1 MTGNAGWAHTP
12 RMPDLH
18 RRTVLLAVGIALA
31 SALFFTCTYVL
42 NRAAAVEGGHWAW
55 TAALRYLVTL
65 PLLWPLMRWQG
76 GAAPVLRAIAARPL
90 PWLCWS
96 AVGFVLFYAGLTY
109 AAASGPSWLVA
120 GTFQLTVIAGMLC
133 SPFLYRD
140 ARARIPLPALGAGL
154 VVVSGVL
161 LMQFG
166 HGGGSLDREGW
177 IALGCVAVAAVAYP
191 LGNRGLLLH
200 LERSG
205 ETLNATQRVF
215 GMTLASQPAWWALA
229 LFAVSASGWP
239 STSQLWLAVGVAAGA
254 GIIAT
259 VLFFQATGMVRN
271 DPTGLAAAEAM
282 QAAEILFATLF
293 GVLWLGEAWPRGRAA
308 WGAVVVVAGIVVFSV
323 VAARG
328 AAGKPRATRRLRT
341 DRGA

>member
-1 MTGNAGWAHTP
+1 
-12 RMPDLH
+12 MPTHD
-18 RRTVLLAVGIALA
+18 RRTALLAVAIALA

-55 TAALRYLVTL
+55 TAALRYLITL

-76 GAAPVLRAIAARPL
+76 GATPVLRAIVAHPG
-90 PWLCWS
+90 PWLAWS
-96 AVGFVLFYAGLTY
+96 AIGFVLFYAGLSF

-133 SPFLYRD
+133 APLLYRRHD
-140 ARARIPLPALGAGL
+140 RRARIPLPALLAGL
-154 VVVSGVL
+154 VVVAGVM

-166 HGGGSLDREGW
+166 HGGGRLDHDGW
-177 IALGCVAVAAVAYP
+177 IALACVAVAAVAYP

-200 LERSG
+200 MERSG

-215 GMTLASQPAWWALA
+215 GMTLASQPFWWALA
-229 LFAVSASGWP
+229 AFAFARSGAP
-239 STSQLWLAVGVAAGA
+239 GGDQIWLAAGVAIGA
-254 GIIAT
+254 GIVAT

-271 DPTGLAAAEAM
+271 EPTALAAAEAM

-293 GVLWLGEAWPRGRAA
+293 GVLWLGEAWPQGRAL
-308 WGAVVVVAGIVVFSV
+308 WGAVLVVAGIVAFSI
-323 VAARG
+323 VAARA
-328 AAGKPRATRRLRT
+328 AAGDVRSTRRLRS

>member
-1 MTGNAGWAHTP
+1 MSTP
-12 RMPDLH
+12 D
-18 RRTVLLAVGIALA
+18 RRTALLAVAIALA

-42 NRAAAVEGGHWAW
+42 NRAASVDGGHWAW
-55 TAALRYLVTL
+55 TAALRYLITL

-76 GAAPVLRAIAARPL
+76 GAGPVLRAIAAHPG
-90 PWLCWS
+90 PWLAWS
-96 AVGFVLFYAGLTY
+96 AIGFVVFYVGLSF

-120 GTFQLTVIAGMLC
+120 GTFQLTVVAGMLC
-133 SPFLYRD
+133 APLLYRGAGD
-140 ARARIPLPALGAGL
+140 RRARIPLPALLAGL
-154 VVVSGVL
+154 VVVAGVM

-166 HGGGSLDREGW
+166 HGGGQLDRDGW
-177 IALGCVAVAAVAYP
+177 IALVCVAAAAFAYP

-205 ETLNATQRVF
+205 EALNATQRVF
-215 GMTLASQPAWWALA
+215 GMTLASQPFWWALA
-229 LFAVSASGWP
+229 AFAFAGAGTPDSG
-239 STSQLWLAVGVAAGA
+239 QVWLAAGVAIGA

-271 DPTGLAAAEAM
+271 EPTALAAAEAM

-293 GVLWLGEAWPRGRAA
+293 GVLWLGEAWPQGRAL
-308 WGAVVVVAGIVVFSV
+308 WGALLVVIGIVAFSL
-323 VAARG
+323 VAARA
-328 AAGKPRATRRLRT
+328 AAGDARSTRRLRS